1 MRSIIAFIF
10 IALTVLCTSIM
21 AQETADYWLQKGNEF
36 YKNDSYDL
44 ALRCYDKA
52 IEINPQDA
60 NAWHNKGITL
70 KTLGRTTEAD
80 AAFAKA
86 KDLTTSTTP
95 DASSMSDAD
104 TSDADVSTASKTLSH
119 SGFGSYTF
127 DRQDKVTATV
137 KKGTDPY
144 HMMGISELVSEV
156 GFTRDGTQ
164 YIVTSTGKNLHGYID
179 YSMDGYV
186 VVMKPKK
193 SSLTKGEF
201 MDIINTFQ
209 RVTPVELENKITIS
223 PESRSREVEPLKITT
238 LRIGY
243 QPHIHM
249 IAEMVAAVKGWWKE
263 DLKPL
268 GIEEIKEFEFPSGPP
283 EMQAMYAGE
292 LDVAYVGTAPPIAA
306 ISQGLDAKIVAA
318 INVNGSNLVFRTGK
332 DYQSPSSLEG
342 LSIATF
348 PPGSIQDT
356 IIKVCV

>member
-1 MRSIIAFIF
+1 M
-10 IALTVLCTSIM
+10 
-21 AQETADYWLQKGNEF
+21 
-36 YKNDSYDL
+36 
-44 ALRCYDKA
+44 
-52 IEINPQDA
+52 
-60 NAWHNKGITL
+60 
-70 KTLGRTTEAD
+70 
-80 AAFAKA
+80 
-86 KDLTTSTTP
+86 
-95 DASSMSDAD
+95 
-104 TSDADVSTASKTLSH
+104 STASKILSH

-127 DRQDKVTATV
+127 DGQDEVTATV

-156 GFTRDGTQ
+156 GYTRDGTQ

-243 QPHIHM
+243 QPHILM

-356 IIKVCV
+356 IIKKWLTENNVDLSKVKILPMGPGDAVDAIEAGKVDGVFLPQPSPALIELDGKGKSVAASGEMWPKIGRAHV